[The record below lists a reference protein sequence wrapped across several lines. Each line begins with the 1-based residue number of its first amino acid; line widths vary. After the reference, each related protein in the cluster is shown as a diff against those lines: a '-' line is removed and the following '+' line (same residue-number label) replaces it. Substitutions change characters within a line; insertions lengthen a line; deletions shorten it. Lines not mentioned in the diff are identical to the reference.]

1 MSVLGSRAFW
11 GGFEGRFISGEG
23 TYFETKG
30 LLKDVLRADH
40 KKKTHCGEGKPK
52 RSRESF
58 CHSQAQG
65 KSLKFWLQTIAT
77 FAAREPSLAFFQRSQ
92 EELPQGSRRSA
103 RSGSRRSCGRGGA
116 HRLSQGET
124 GKPRVAIGSNMQNAL
139 ETHRE
144 TDREISR

>member
-11 GGFEGRFISGEG
+11 RGFEGRFISGEG

-40 KKKTHCGEGKPK
+40 RRSYIAEKGTKEKP
-52 RSRESF
+52 

-144 TDREISR
+144 THRETDRE